1 MTAITPTPVLA
12 SFILSADLQL
22 SGLLPSL
29 TNADVTITKVQ
40 FLDDDDNVIFD
51 FTGDAGLV
59 GSNYVHIDVPLSSLA
74 YGGAKGG

>member
-1 MTAITPTPVLA
+1 MTAITRTPVLA
-12 SFILSADLQL
+12 WFILSAVVQL
-22 SGLLPSL
+22 SGLLLNL

-40 FLDDDDNVIFD
+40 FLDGTNVIFD

-74 YGGAKGG
+74 YGPDATHL